1 MSCFG
6 GTPVALKEEYLK
18 NTPFFLLAAET
29 DDATILP
36 ELARYATVKKF
47 NASAQISDKLAYN
60 TFVVVVEG
68 ELIHSDITAK
78 LSTSTTSKIFPVDEI
93 VATRK
98 TGDFFRVA
106 GLSSKE
112 SRVGG
117 YARLMTVRKTTL
129 LLLTPA
135 ALAAVLPRHIGAGG
149 DGKYAQILHDISK
162 QDLVHQLER
171 VPFLSALETRVRH
184 GLAELFSFEILG
196 ADATLFSQGDVGE
209 RFTS

>member
-36 ELARYATVKKF
+36 ELAKYAKVAKF

-98 TGDFFRVA
+98 TGDFFRVGTPRKSTA
-106 GLSSKE
+106 AKWAAARAAAMELSLQSVCQVLDDE
-112 SRVGG
+112 EAEAPTAADDAAPVRRSSAA
-117 YARLMTVRKTTL
+117 ARASLNW
-129 LLLTPA
+129 
-135 ALAAVLPRHIGAGG
+135 G
-149 DGKYAQILHDISK
+149 
-162 QDLVHQLER
+162 
-171 VPFLSALETRVRH
+171 
-184 GLAELFSFEILG
+184 
-196 ADATLFSQGDVGE
+196 
-209 RFTS
+209 